1 MLKNPKFPND
11 VEGKFFY
18 RQNMGVKATWCMTF
32 SWWIGGKVGSWCS
45 RNLVLSLKLPSFTW
59 VETSKILLYVSL
71 GGNKDPAP
79 KLHYCFQKTPPLSL
93 HPLLSLISN
102 CLNLPFGIQGKSWRL
117 NGAFFLQTRNERS
130 RRAFVSRRVTQ
141 SLAGFQGGP
150 FSPLFQPHH
159 LLDAHLLLW
168 KITFS
173 VMWSPSQ

>member
-1 MLKNPKFPND
+1 MWATLPVILKYWGCCWQSSCSWNTVRTSKLKHWNFERNVFFARPSKENRWLMLKNPKFPND

-18 RQNMGVKATWCMTF
+18 RQNMGVKAAWCMTF
-32 SWWIGGKVGSWCS
+32 SWWIGGKVGSWCY

-102 CLNLPFGIQGKSWRL
+102 CLNLPFGTQGKS
-117 NGAFFLQTRNERS
+117 
-130 RRAFVSRRVTQ
+130 
-141 SLAGFQGGP
+141 
-150 FSPLFQPHH
+150 
-159 LLDAHLLLW
+159 
-168 KITFS
+168 
-173 VMWSPSQ
+173 